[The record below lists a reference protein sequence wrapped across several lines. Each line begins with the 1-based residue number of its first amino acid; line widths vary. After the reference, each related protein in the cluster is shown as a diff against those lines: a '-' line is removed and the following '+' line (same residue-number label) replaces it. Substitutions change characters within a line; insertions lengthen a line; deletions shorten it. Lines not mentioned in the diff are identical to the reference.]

1 MSVSAGERLLRAL
14 LAERGEPDAAASE
27 ADRAF
32 ARALIQAR
40 VQDDVAPTCP
50 PAARRRAH
58 ALFEQLPSGLF
69 ETLAQLVFDSWQSVA
84 PAARSLGAERLL
96 RFECA
101 MATLDVQLARDE
113 VEDAVTVAVA
123 VEGGT
128 EDRRVEVVIEGGARP
143 LTLALDEDGAG
154 SARVAGSVRE
164 LVILV
169 RDEDGE
175 LLRTPALAVEP

>member
-14 LAERGEPDAAASE
+14 LAERGEPDAAASRG
-27 ADRAF
+27 DRAF
-32 ARALIQAR
+32 ARLLIQAR
-40 VQDDVAPTCP
+40 TEDASAPTCP
-50 PAARRRAH
+50 PAARHRAH

-69 ETLAQLVFDSWQSVA
+69 ETLAQLVFDSWQSLA

-101 MATLDVQLARDE
+101 LATLDVQLARDE
-113 VEDAVTVAVA
+113 VEDAVTIAVA

-128 EDRRVEVVIEGGARP
+128 EDRHVEVVIEGGPRP

-154 SARVAGSVRE
+154 SARMPGSMRE
-164 LVILV
+164 LVIIV

-175 LLRTPALAVEP
+175 LLRTPSLEVEQ

>member
-14 LAERGEPDAAASE
+14 LAERGEPDHAASA
-27 ADRAF
+27 ADRTF
-32 ARALIQAR
+32 ARQLITAR
-40 VQDDVAPTCP
+40 SEDDNAPACP
-50 PAARRRAH
+50 SGARHRAY
-58 ALFEQLPSGLF
+58 ALFEQLPSGLL
-69 ETLAQLVFDSWQSVA
+69 ETLAQLVFDSWQSLA

-101 MATLDVQLARDE
+101 LAQLDVQLARDE
-113 VEDAVTVAVA
+113 VAGVVTVAVA

-128 EDRRVEVVIEGGARP
+128 EDRRVEVVIEGGPEP

-154 SARVAGSVRE
+154 SARVAGTARE
-164 LVILV
+164 LVVIV

-175 LLRTPALAVEP
+175 LLRTPALVVEY